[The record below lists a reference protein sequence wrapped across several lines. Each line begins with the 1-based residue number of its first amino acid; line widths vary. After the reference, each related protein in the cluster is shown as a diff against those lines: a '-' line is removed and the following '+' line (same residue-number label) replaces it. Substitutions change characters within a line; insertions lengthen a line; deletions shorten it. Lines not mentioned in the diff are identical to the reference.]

1 MATHKSM
8 KSLSKSSKYQKR
20 SRTTTKSTK
29 SPVKDIEA
37 PMESWDEEE
46 CTSLKSMIHA
56 VSIAQQD
63 FRSHILGELEK
74 IKNKLYTETPNLM
87 RNIEQQLLDVKR
99 EVQEQSVCVKRQ
111 LGELENRVQ
120 LVEKRIPEVK
130 FPLERTVILVN
141 VKEESEEN
149 LHSVCKQIFTDGVGL
164 EGVNPVRCERMKS
177 NYNKS
182 SVVKVELKSAEE
194 KRTLLKG
201 KYKLRGTE
209 LYREI
214 FIRPSQTRE
223 ERLLR
228 ANTKTI
234 LAELPKGKEY
244 RLTAH
249 GRIVRNR
256 DDYYNQSEQQNDVI
270 RATNS
275 RSPSRKGNLGM
286 KMIQIVKVKNVEH
299 AGQSQNQQTMQ
310 QSDDLMETEEIKSQ
324 ANLDPTSQ
332 YSASNPVL
340 SEETAKDLRILAHS
354 LSEGLNN
361 MFKDMFKSNG
371 DSWETG
377 RRKRKET
384 HELNH

>member
-1 MATHKSM
+1 M
-8 KSLSKSSKYQKR
+8 
-20 SRTTTKSTK
+20 
-29 SPVKDIEA
+29 
-37 PMESWDEEE
+37 
-46 CTSLKSMIHA
+46 
-56 VSIAQQD
+56 
-63 FRSHILGELEK
+63 
-74 IKNKLYTETPNLM
+74 
-87 RNIEQQLLDVKR
+87 
-99 EVQEQSVCVKRQ
+99 
-111 LGELENRVQ
+111 
-120 LVEKRIPEVK
+120 
-130 FPLERTVILVN
+130 VN

-214 FIRPSQTRE
+214 FMRPSQTRE

-228 ANTKTI
+228 ANMKTI

-256 DDYYNQSEQQNDVI
+256 HDYYNQSEQQNDVI

-275 RSPSRKGNLGM
+275 GSPSRKGNLGHENDPDCES
-286 KMIQIVKVKNVEH
+286 QNVEH
-299 AGQSQNQQTMQ
+299 TVTKPKINKQCS

-324 ANLDPTSQ
+324 ANLDPTLQ
-332 YSASNPVL
+332 YSEQLKASNPVL
-340 SEETAKDLRILAHS
+340 SEEIAKDLGILAHS
-354 LSEGLNN
+354 LSEG
-361 MFKDMFKSNG
+361 FK
-371 DSWETG
+371 
-377 RRKRKET
+377 
-384 HELNH
+384 